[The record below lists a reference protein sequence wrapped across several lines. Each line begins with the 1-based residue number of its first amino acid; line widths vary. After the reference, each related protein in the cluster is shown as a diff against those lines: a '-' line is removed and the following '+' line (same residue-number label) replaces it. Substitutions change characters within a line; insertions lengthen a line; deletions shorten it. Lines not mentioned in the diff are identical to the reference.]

1 MKAAFIRGLPG
12 SGKTTYA
19 DKIINARSAE
29 GRHTFHYE
37 SDMFFTSDS
46 GVYTFN
52 ASLLLQAH
60 NWWFDKFCEALSIGS
75 PSDMVIISN
84 TFIRRK
90 DIQPYLNKC
99 AETPNTEFRIL
110 RINTQYQSV
119 HDVPES
125 TMEKMRRRYV
135 SIDGECIIND
145 SELIWK

>member
-60 NWWFDKFCEALSIGS
+60 NS
-75 PSDMVIISN
+75 
-84 TFIRRK
+84 FIRRK

>member
-12 SGKTTYA
+12 SGKSTYA

-60 NWWFDKFCEALSIGS
+60 NWCFDKFCEALSIGS

-90 DIQPYLNKC
+90 PGVHGVRLVTVNWSARGHCKRR
-99 AETPNTEFRIL
+99 NTELRKVVLDHLRRVPVLFLADCFR
-110 RINTQYQSV
+110 
-119 HDVPES
+119 
-125 TMEKMRRRYV
+125 
-135 SIDGECIIND
+135 C
-145 SELIWK
+145 